1 MFDGLDAVVFK
12 PKDGKD
18 RPGLYLEECSY
29 QAAKYAVEH
38 WHYSG
43 TLPSTVLSLGVWENG
58 SFTGAIVF
66 GRGATISIGKPYGL
80 EQLQIAELVRVA
92 LNRHDFQVSKV
103 INIASRMLKK
113 AYPDTRLI
121 VSYADSSKGHHG
133 GIYQGAGWMFTGGSS
148 DTGFIINGRQFHR
161 RSLGAY
167 GYGAQSVAWVRKHLD
182 PNAEHIRMLPKF
194 KYLYPLDAAMRAQ
207 IEPLRKPYPKCVGS
221 VAGGTVSFQE
231 TGDGPNPIPTLRAP

>member
-43 TLPSTVLSLGVWENG
+43 TLPSTILSLGVWED
-58 SFTGAIVF
+58 GAFIGTIVF
-66 GRGATISIGKPYGL
+66 GRGATISIGKTYGL

-92 LNRHDFQVSKV
+92 LSRHRFQVSQAIRV
-103 INIASRMLKK
+103 AGRLLKT
-113 AYPDTRLI
+113 AYPGTRLLI
-121 VSYADSSKGHHG
+121 SYADSSKGHHG
-133 GIYQGAGWMFTGGSS
+133 GIYQGAGWIFTGGSS
-148 DTGFIINGRQFHR
+148 DTGFIIHGRQFHR

-167 GYGAQSVAWVRKHLD
+167 GFGAQSVAWVRRHLD
-182 PNAEHIRMLPKF
+182 PNAEHIRMLPKY
-194 KYLYPLDAAMRAQ
+194 KYLLPLDSAMRAQ

-221 VAGGTVSFQE
+221 AAVGTVADHA
-231 TGDGPNPIPTLRAP
+231 TGDGPNPIPTLRVP